1 MRQKITWMAGLLAG
15 TCSGALEAQ
24 QVVAPPVATTPPGL
38 HRTDTKGTVPSHV
51 GEAGSTAAGDD
62 EEGIVV
68 MGGRA
73 RGSVVGDIPPDRV
86 FRPADI
92 RAFGADDVE
101 ALLEAI
107 GAQTTSNRGRGDEG
121 PVTLLNG
128 RRVSGFSEIARI
140 PAEAIE
146 RMEIL
151 PEEVALKYG
160 YRADQKVVNVVTFQR
175 YQAAIG
181 EAGLLAATRGDRTA
195 GDADA
200 DFLRIRDDTRFGLGA
215 SYTRATRVTEGARD
229 VRQLS
234 GPAEVG
240 RFRTLLPSSEQ
251 FLLNGL
257 ISGHVL
263 GEVSA
268 TVNGRFEANRSR
280 SLLGLGDDGPLRRDS
295 DQDAAHLGT
304 TLGGRAGKWQWTA
317 IGNYDRVASKTRTD
331 LGDRSTRRDTAQ
343 STDALATAGLILSG
357 PIGTLPAGPLYTSV
371 RGELETRDFES
382 RSAPGIASARSA
394 LGRDRGGLQAN
405 VDVPLVGSA
414 GPTASGIGRL
424 SANANVAI
432 DRLSD
437 AGTLWTFGGGL
448 TWSPTRSI
456 GVILSGTSEQGAPTL
471 DQLAAPTLSTPNVRT
486 FDLARGEVVDV
497 TQLFGGN
504 PRLRNDERHVFRLGV
519 NVRPLT
525 RTDLTLSLDYVAAQ
539 VADPIVAF
547 PLLSP
552 EVEAAFPD
560 RFVRDATGQLRQIDA
575 RPVNFAASRQKQ
587 LRWGVNWTKPLG
599 AVPSGMESGMIRI
612 PAAQAGQMTAGPN
625 GTFTFRP
632 EPGSALARNIM
643 TASSRLFFSLYH
655 SWVLEDS
662 LSLRDGLPSLDLL
675 DGNAVEVSGGRR
687 RHAVEF
693 QAGVFKRGL
702 GARLSATWQSGT
714 EIGGSQGAADRLRFE
729 SLTMVNLNLFAN
741 LADRFGGASGAAWLK
756 DTRLSFDI
764 ANLLD
769 TRPTVRDRLGATP
782 LSYQAAYLDPLGR
795 TISLRL
801 RRLF

>member
-1 MRQKITWMAGLLAG
+1 MLAG
-15 TCSGALEAQ
+15 TCSGAVEAQ
-24 QVVAPPVATTPPGL
+24 QVVAPPIATTPKASD
-38 HRTDTKGTVPSHV
+38 RTGAPAIAPSPAR
-51 GEAGSTAAGDD
+51 ETPSAPAGDD
-62 EEGIVV
+62 EKDIVV
-68 MGGRA
+68 LGGRPRA
-73 RGSVVGDIPPDRV
+73 SALGDIPPERV
-86 FRPADI
+86 FRSADI

-101 ALLEAI
+101 ALLGAI

-128 RRVSGFSEIARI
+128 RRVSSFSEIARI

-175 YQAAIG
+175 YQAGIG
-181 EAGLLAATRGDRTA
+181 EAGLLTVTRGNRTA

-200 DFLRIRDDTRFGLGA
+200 DFLRIRDDTRLGLGA
-215 SYTRATRVTEGARD
+215 SYTRSTWLTEHDRD

-234 GPAEVG
+234 GPVDAG
-240 RFRTLLPSSEQ
+240 RFRTLLPSTEQ

-257 ISGHVL
+257 VSGHVL

-280 SLLGLGDDGPLRRDS
+280 SLLGLGEDGPLRRDS

-304 TLGGRAGKWQWTA
+304 TLGGRTGNWQWTA
-317 IGNYDRVASKTRTD
+317 IGNYDRVASKTRTN
-331 LGDRSTRRDTAQ
+331 LGDRSGLRDTAK
-343 STDALATAGLILSG
+343 STDAVATADLILSG
-357 PIGTLPAGPLYTSV
+357 PIVTLPAGPLYTSV
-371 RGELETRDFES
+371 RGEFETHDFES
-382 RSAPGIASARSA
+382 RSGRSLASARSDI
-394 LGRDRGGLQAN
+394 GRDRGGLQATA
-405 VDVPLVGSA
+405 DVPLLGSA
-414 GPTASGIGRL
+414 DPAASRVGRL
-424 SANANVAI
+424 SANASVAVN
-432 DRLSD
+432 RLSD
-437 AGTLWTFGGGL
+437 AGSLWTFDGGL

-471 DQLAAPTLSTPNVRT
+471 EQLGGPALKTPNVRT

-504 PRLRNDERHVFRLGV
+504 PRLRNDERHVFRVGM

-539 VADPIVAF
+539 VDDPIVAF

-552 EVEAAFPD
+552 QIEAAFPD
-560 RFVRDATGQLRQIDA
+560 RFVRDATGRLLQIDA
-575 RPVNFAASRQKQ
+575 RPVNLAASRQKQ
-587 LRWGVNWTKPLG
+587 LRWGVNWTRPLG

-643 TASSRLFFSLYH
+643 TASSRLFVSLYH
-655 SWVLEDS
+655 NWVLEDS
-662 LSLRDGLPSLDLL
+662 LSLRDELPSLDLL
-675 DGNAVEVSGGRR
+675 DGGAIDVGGGRR

-714 EIGGSQGAADRLRFE
+714 EIGGSHADPDRLRFE
-729 SLTMVNLNLFAN
+729 SLTTVNLNLFAN
-741 LADRFGGASGAAWLK
+741 LAERFGGASGPTWLK
-756 DTRLSFDI
+756 GTRVSFDI

-769 TRPTVRDRLGATP
+769 ARSNVRDRLGATP

-801 RRLF
+801 RRVF